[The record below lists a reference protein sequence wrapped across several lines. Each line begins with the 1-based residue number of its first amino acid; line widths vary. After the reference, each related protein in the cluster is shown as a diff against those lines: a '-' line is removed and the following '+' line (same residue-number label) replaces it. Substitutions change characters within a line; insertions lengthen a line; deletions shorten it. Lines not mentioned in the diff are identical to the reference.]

1 MRYGVKIDLN
11 ISKELKFNDGTRIV
25 YKLFKI
31 ENGYQ
36 MSIEETTNKYFPDSI
51 KTGESIVFDSID
63 DVFEFGDDLL
73 YLIN

>member
-51 KTGESIVFDSID
+51 KTGAPIIFDGID
-63 DVFEFGDDLL
+63 DVFKFGDDFL